1 MTNDR
6 QDDATKTI
14 DNSAIEEARQ
24 QTAADEIFF
33 DEMAGF
39 LPAFDPE
46 AFEAY
51 LDDVVRQSVY
61 GF

>member
-1 MTNDR
+1 MTNER

-14 DNSAIEEARQ
+14 DKSAIEEARQ

-39 LPAFDPE
+39 LPAFEPE
-46 AFEAY
+46 AFEGY
-51 LDDVVRQSVY
+51 LDAVVRQSVY

>member
-1 MTNDR
+1 MTNER

-14 DNSAIEEARQ
+14 NKSAIEEARQ

-33 DEMAGF
+33 DEMADF
-39 LPAFDPE
+39 LPAFEPE
-46 AFEAY
+46 AFGAY
-51 LDDVVRQSVY
+51 LEQSVHMHTY